1 MISVNPYLNFNGNTE
16 EVFNFYKSVFG
27 GEFLSLIRFKDI
39 PDYGKMPEVDKNKLM
54 HIALPLGNGID
65 LMASD
70 TLESMGQ
77 KHIAGNN
84 FSIALHTESKEEA
97 DRLFNALSEGGNV
110 ELPIND
116 VPWGAYFGMLNDK
129 FGIKWMVNYAAKK

>member
-1 MISVNPYLNFNGNTE
+1 M
-16 EVFNFYKSVFG
+16 
-27 GEFLSLIRFKDI
+27 SLIRFKDI

-129 FGIKWMVNYAAKK
+129 FGIKWMVSYAAKK